1 MFRKAVI
8 TIGGAALLALALAAC
23 GSTAEFAAPAQESTA
38 SQAAAPAP
46 AAPEPAQAR
55 PPRVMS
61 GTGSSGEARPMP
73 TAMPEAA
80 MPASAPS
87 AASAPAPTA
96 APQAM
101 AEQGYAEPASAP
113 AAAPAHSGP
122 VVKGQPVPLEGGDVR
137 GQGEG
142 FNSIGG
148 TDTVNDAPY
157 DLTFFKHYGVNPF
170 IDTEDDNLSTFAIDV
185 DTASYTVARRF
196 IQDGYLPEPDS
207 VRVEEFINYFEQE
220 YESPQG
226 DDAFAIH
233 VEGAPSP
240 FGNDRHWLVRVGLQG
255 KTVDAD
261 ARKDATLI
269 FAIDVSGSMARE
281 NRLGLVK
288 RSLRLLVDEMRP
300 TDEIGIVVYGD
311 RGRVLLRPTDGEDKH
326 EIMAAIDRVQPG
338 GSTYVEDGLR
348 LAYEMAAK
356 QVEEGRITR
365 VMLLSDGVGN
375 VGRTG
380 ADSILK
386 EIQDEVD
393 AGVTLTT
400 VGFGMGNFNDVL
412 MERLA
417 NDADGAYYY
426 VDSLTEARRVF
437 VDDLVG
443 TLQNIA
449 KDTKV
454 QVDFNPQ
461 VVRSF
466 RLLGYENRDVADEDF
481 RDDTVDAG
489 EVGAGHSVTALYE
502 MKLHGE
508 PEGTLATVYLR
519 YEDPDTGTV
528 HEINKSFD
536 GSDLRGEFQRASAR
550 FQLDAVVAEYAEI
563 LRESFWA
570 QEGSLMVVS
579 NEARRVLQLLPQDTD
594 VVEFAS
600 LASTAAE
607 IWEARE
613 Q

>member
-1 MFRKAVI
+1 M
-8 TIGGAALLALALAAC
+8 
-23 GSTAEFAAPAQESTA
+23 
-38 SQAAAPAP
+38 
-46 AAPEPAQAR
+46 
-55 PPRVMS
+55 
-61 GTGSSGEARPMP
+61 
-73 TAMPEAA
+73 
-80 MPASAPS
+80 
-87 AASAPAPTA
+87 
-96 APQAM
+96 
-101 AEQGYAEPASAP
+101 
-113 AAAPAHSGP
+113 
-122 VVKGQPVPLEGGDVR
+122 KGQPVPLQGGDVY

-196 IQDGYLPEPDS
+196 IQDGFLPEPDS

-269 FAIDVSGSMARE
+269 FAIDVSGSMERE

-288 RSLRLLVDEMRP
+288 RSLRLLVGEMRP

-311 RGRVLLRPTDGEDKH
+311 RGRVLLRPTDGEEKH
-326 EIMAAIDRVQPG
+326 EIMAAIDRLQPG

-348 LAYEMAAK
+348 LAYEIAAK
-356 QVEEGRITR
+356 QVEDGRITR

-375 VGRTG
+375 VGRTR

-417 NDADGAYYY
+417 NDGDGAYYY

-443 TLQNIA
+443 TIQNIA

-502 MKLHGE
+502 IKLQE
-508 PEGTLATVYLR
+508 QAEGTLATVYLR

-528 HEINKSFD
+528 HEVNETFD
-536 GSDLRGEFQRASAR
+536 GSDLEGNFQGASAR

>member
-1 MFRKAVI
+1 MFRKVAI
-8 TIGGAALLALALAAC
+8 MIGGAALLVALAAC
-23 GSTAEFAAPAQESTA
+23 GSMAEQATQAQESTA
-38 SQAAAPAP
+38 GQASDPATQEAAP
-46 AAPEPAQAR
+46 AR

-61 GTGSSGEARPMP
+61 GTGSSGD
-73 TAMPEAA
+73 
-80 MPASAPS
+80 AS
-87 AASAPAPTA
+87 PAPTA
-96 APQAM
+96 VPEAASSAVAM
-101 AEQGYAEPASAP
+101 SEPAQQDSAPASAAAEAGQLLGGP
-113 AAAPAHSGP
+113 ADAPAHSGV
-122 VVKGQPVPLEGGDVR
+122 VVKGQPVPLEGGGVR

-196 IQDGYLPEPDS
+196 IQDGFLPEPDS
-207 VRVEEFINYFEQE
+207 VRVEEFINYFEQD

-255 KTVDAD
+255 RTVDAD

-311 RGRVLLRPTDGEDKH
+311 RGRVLLRPTDGEEKH
-326 EIMAAIDRVQPG
+326 EIMAAIDRLQPG

-348 LAYEMAAK
+348 LAYGMAAK
-356 QVEEGRITR
+356 RVEDGRITR

-380 ADSILK
+380 AESILR

-417 NDADGAYYY
+417 NDGNGAYYY

-443 TLQNIA
+443 TIQNIA

-502 MKLHGE
+502 VKLQE
-508 PEGTLATVYLR
+508 QAEGTLATVYLR
-519 YEDPDTGTV
+519 YEDPDTGVV
-528 HEINKSFD
+528 HEISESFD
-536 GSDLRGEFQRASAR
+536 GSDLEGDFQEASAR

-570 QEGSLMVVS
+570 QEGSLMTVS

>member
-1 MFRKAVI
+1 MFRKVVI
-8 TIGGAALLALALAAC
+8 MIGGAALLAVALAAC
-23 GSTAEFAAPAQESTA
+23 GSMAQEAPQAQESTA
-38 SQAAAPAP
+38 GQASAPAT
-46 AAPEPAQAR
+46 ASQSAPAR

-61 GTGSSGEARPMP
+61 GTGSSGEARPAP
-73 TAMPEAA
+73 TAVPEAA
-80 MPASAPS
+80 SPAVAMSE
-87 AASAPAPTA
+87 PAPQRASVPA
-96 APQAM
+96 AAAAE
-101 AEQGYAEPASAP
+101 AEQLRSGPAGP
-113 AAAPAHSGP
+113 AGAPAHSGV
-122 VVKGQPVPLEGGDVR
+122 VVKGQPVPLQGGDVR
-137 GQGEG
+137 GQSEG
-142 FNSIGG
+142 FNAIGG

-196 IQDGYLPEPDS
+196 IQDGFLPEPDS
-207 VRVEEFINYFEQE
+207 VRVEEFINYFEQD

-240 FGNDRHWLVRVGLQG
+240 FGNDRHWLMRVGLQG

-311 RGRVLLRPTDGEDKH
+311 RGRALLRPTDGEEKH
-326 EIMAAIDRVQPG
+326 EIMAAIDRLQPG

-348 LAYEMAAK
+348 LAYGMAAK
-356 QVEEGRITR
+356 EVEDGRITR

-417 NDADGAYYY
+417 NDGNGAYYY

-443 TLQNIA
+443 TIQNIA

-502 MKLHGE
+502 IKLQE
-508 PEGTLATVYLR
+508 QPEGTLATVYLR

-528 HEINKSFD
+528 HEVNETFD
-536 GSDLRGEFQRASAR
+536 GSDLKGNFQGASAR

-570 QEGSLMVVS
+570 QEGSLITVS
-579 NEARRVLQLLPQDTD
+579 SEARRVLQLLPQDTD

>member
-1 MFRKAVI
+1 MFRKVVI
-8 TIGGAALLALALAAC
+8 MIGGAALLAVALAAC
-23 GSTAEFAAPAQESTA
+23 GSMAQQAPQAQESTVGQA
-38 SQAAAPAP
+38 STPAAQEAAP
-46 AAPEPAQAR
+46 AR
-55 PPRVMS
+55 PPRVLS
-61 GTGSSGEARPMP
+61 GTGSSGEARPVP
-73 TAMPEAA
+73 TSVPEAVS
-80 MPASAPS
+80 PAA
-87 AASAPAPTA
+87 
-96 APQAM
+96 AM
-101 AEQGYAEPASAP
+101 AEPAPQDSVP
-113 AAAPAHSGP
+113 AAAAAQSMPSSQMGTAAPAHSGV
-122 VVKGQPVPLEGGDVR
+122 VVKGQPVPLQGGDVY

-196 IQDGYLPEPDS
+196 IQDGFLPEPDS
-207 VRVEEFINYFEQE
+207 VRVEEFINYFEQD

-311 RGRVLLRPTDGEDKH
+311 RGRVLLRPTDGEDQH
-326 EIMAAIDRVQPG
+326 EIMAAIDRLQPG

-348 LAYEMAAK
+348 LAYGMAAK
-356 QVEEGRITR
+356 QVEDGRITR

-417 NDADGAYYY
+417 NDGNGAYYY

-443 TLQNIA
+443 TIQNIA

-502 MKLHGE
+502 IKLQE
-508 PEGTLATVYLR
+508 QAEGTLATVYLR

-528 HEINKSFD
+528 HEVNETFD
-536 GSDLRGEFQRASAR
+536 GSDLKGNFQGASAR